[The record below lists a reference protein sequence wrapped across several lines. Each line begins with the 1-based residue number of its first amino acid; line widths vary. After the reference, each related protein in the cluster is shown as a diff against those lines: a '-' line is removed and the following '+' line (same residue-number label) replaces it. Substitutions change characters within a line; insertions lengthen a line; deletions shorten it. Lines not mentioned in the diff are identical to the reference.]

1 MSNPRPVLGSDLSLR
16 YAGACIRRSP
26 MTYAAGITVSQL
38 GELIFICCCCALNLS
53 FPTAQWPVDV
63 STKQLLGGFGGRVGH
78 VWED

>member
-1 MSNPRPVLGSDLSLR
+1 
-16 YAGACIRRSP
+16 

-38 GELIFICCCCALNLS
+38 GELLFISCCCALNLS
-53 FPTAQWPVDV
+53 SHTARWGVDA